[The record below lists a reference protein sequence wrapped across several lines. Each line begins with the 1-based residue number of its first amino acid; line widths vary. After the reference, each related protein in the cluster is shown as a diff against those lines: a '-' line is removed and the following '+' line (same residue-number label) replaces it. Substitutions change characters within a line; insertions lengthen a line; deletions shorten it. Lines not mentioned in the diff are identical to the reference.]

1 MAETTRYGT
10 YFFAICGV
18 EDAFLANI
26 ILQVCSLIA
35 MFFMIPSLRYIGRRT
50 ILLWGGIIMSSSM
63 LIVAAVGTASPSNPI
78 SSKILVA
85 FTCIWSFFYTWS
97 WGSVGWVVV
106 AEIPSTVLR
115 ARTQGLATITG
126 WSSTL
131 IVNATLPYLINP
143 NAANWGM
150 KVRMACQG

>member
-1 MAETTRYGT
+1 M
-10 YFFAICGV
+10 

-35 MFFMIPSLRYIGRRT
+35 MLVIFPTLRYIGRRT
-50 ILLWGGIIMSSSM
+50 ILLWGGVIMSSSM
-63 LIVAAVGTASPSNPI
+63 LIVAAVGTAAPNSPV

-85 FTCIWSFFYTWS
+85 FTCIWNFFYTWS

-106 AEIPSTVLR
+106 AEVPSTVLR
-115 ARTQGLATITG
+115 ARTQGIATITG

-131 IVNATLPYLINP
+131 VINATLPYLINP
-143 NAANWGM
+143 TAANLGM